1 MTFLPLRR
9 RLTFK
14 PLGISLMISSV
25 IFLANPTFAKGT
37 SPETVDNA
45 QTISPQEAK
54 TLWRNGIKFIDTR
67 KNSDW
72 EAGRIPGALH
82 INVKTEF
89 NKENLLRQVDLNE
102 PVATYCNAV
111 KCLRAA
117 NAAKKLVEYGYQKVY
132 YYRLGFP
139 SWKNA
144 GYPYE

>member
-1 MTFLPLRR
+1 MQHPTRNCQLHSPVLAYLLIAFIALWLPQ
-9 RLTFK
+9 
-14 PLGISLMISSV
+14 V
-25 IFLANPTFAKGT
+25 QAKET
-37 SPETVDNA
+37 SPETVA
-45 QTISPQEAK
+45 GAKTISPQEAK
-54 TLWRNGIKFIDTR
+54 SLWRDGIKFIDTR
-67 KNSDW
+67 KGSDW

-82 INVKTEF
+82 INIKTEF
-89 NKENLLRQVDLNE
+89 DKANLLSQVDLNE

-111 KCLRAA
+111 KCHRAA